1 VLVGGQNPTLDTWV
15 LHEGRFTLKTPSRS
29 PPNGDVKGL
38 VWHGGLNSVV
48 LLTGYSPTRT
58 WLWDGRAWTEHVS
71 ATPPTPSV
79 DPRPIAYD
87 SRRNRLVL
95 VTLRPLYGGSETWEW
110 EPANGWSRVLTTGS
124 LTPSGMAYD
133 PLRARTVLT
142 RFYSQGTATV
152 SETWEYDGVAWQKMS
167 PTRSGPM
174 YARLCYA
181 PALRAVVGLDQQIQP
196 YQLLAWDGN
205 DWSVV
210 PTVGTLPDRTLHQGY
225 AYDIARQRLR
235 SLYAGVPSG
244 IRDLIFET
252 LRVDEHLPKLG
263 QTVQLTLTVPQL
275 PRSPWLLGLSMGDRP
290 GIPLRAVPFVGNELL
305 PLANDVLLRLS
316 LEAGL
321 GGVLDAS
328 GVGTFRLTVP
338 RDPGLAGFRFRA
350 AAVTLDLQRLEIGA
364 ISNPVELEA
373 VR

>member
-1 VLVGGQNPTLDTWV
+1 V
-15 LHEGRFTLKTPSRS
+15 
-29 PPNGDVKGL
+29 
-38 VWHGGLNSVV
+38 
-48 LLTGYSPTRT
+48 
-58 WLWDGRAWTEHVS
+58 
-71 ATPPTPSV
+71 
-79 DPRPIAYD
+79 
-87 SRRNRLVL
+87 
-95 VTLRPLYGGSETWEW
+95 
-110 EPANGWSRVLTTGS
+110 NGWSRVLTTAA
-124 LTPSGMAYD
+124 LTPSGLAYD

-142 RFYSQGTATV
+142 RFYSQGTTTV
-152 SETWEYDGVAWQKMS
+152 SETWEYDGVGWQKMS
-167 PTRSGPM
+167 PTRSGPA
-174 YARLCYA
+174 YATLCYA
-181 PALRAVVGLDQQIQP
+181 HALRAVVGIDLQTKP
-196 YQLLAWDGN
+196 YALLAWDGN
-205 DWSVV
+205 DWRVV
-210 PTVGTLPDRTLHQGY
+210 STTTSLPDRLCYRRSYT
-225 AYDIARQRLR
+225 YDVGRQRLR
-235 SLYAGVPSG
+235 FLFDTHNGPCKPPSSVW
-244 IRDLIFET
+244 DLIFET